1 MSLATLTDQAVRDL
15 CNSFAEGSRV
25 KAKYF
30 HTRDLANLRTL
41 RGTISCVEDL
51 FFTIRASTTG
61 YIRLPSDTLLVIS
74 LESCSTTS
82 ATRDEAEDADRAPP
96 QPAGERTTIQP
107 EATQMDST
115 VSQLFDLFKTQAVAT
130 ERQLQQI
137 QRNHEEQLRI
147 LRDEMVRKNFDST
160 PQGAK
165 AAGQDVESLIRISE
179 AMKGSD
185 NPQWRLCAGILL
197 PRFLPEKFMIVSIP
211 HLLFKED
218 PLTGEMIRLP
228 KGTALINY
236 KSMLSNCKLQFPN
249 QMIVKT
255 SSKNPKDDAII
266 GMTGE
271 ISAGVRAQI
280 ERAERMFT
288 DLLTRIDEAKE
299 LPTTKSEWMIFIDAG
314 ASVLDLYSTLSNGF
328 ARGGGK
334 LAQAY
339 SKAISSTGR
348 FDPVSLFQIE
358 TRQERH
364 NDPFR

>member
-1 MSLATLTDQAVRDL
+1 
-15 CNSFAEGSRV
+15 
-25 KAKYF
+25 
-30 HTRDLANLRTL
+30 
-41 RGTISCVEDL
+41 
-51 FFTIRASTTG
+51 
-61 YIRLPSDTLLVIS
+61 
-74 LESCSTTS
+74 
-82 ATRDEAEDADRAPP
+82 
-96 QPAGERTTIQP
+96 
-107 EATQMDST
+107 
-115 VSQLFDLFKTQAVAT
+115 
-130 ERQLQQI
+130 
-137 QRNHEEQLRI
+137 
-147 LRDEMVRKNFDST
+147 
-160 PQGAK
+160 
-165 AAGQDVESLIRISE
+165 
-179 AMKGSD
+179 
-185 NPQWRLCAGILL
+185 
-197 PRFLPEKFMIVSIP
+197 
-211 HLLFKED
+211 
-218 PLTGEMIRLP
+218 
-228 KGTALINY
+228 
-236 KSMLSNCKLQFPN
+236 MLSNCKLQFPN

-358 TRQERH
+358 TRNERH